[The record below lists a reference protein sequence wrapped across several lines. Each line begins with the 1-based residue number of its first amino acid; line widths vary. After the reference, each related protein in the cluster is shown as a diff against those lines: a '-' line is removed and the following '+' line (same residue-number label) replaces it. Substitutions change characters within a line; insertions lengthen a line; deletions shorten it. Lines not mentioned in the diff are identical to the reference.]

1 METVRNDRLLS
12 QLEVAALAE
21 ELDAIR
27 ESVVSDLGEADA
39 RYIRRTVATV
49 RWVAGSSLQASF
61 PPPLY
66 SAPSCSASPR
76 FWRTWRS
83 PIM

>member
-49 RWVAGSSLQASF
+49 RWLGALGRGFLFAGFF
-61 PPPLY
+61 PPALM
-66 SAPSCSASPR
+66 CSIASTSNHP
-76 FWRTWRS
+76 THN
-83 PIM
+83 